1 LAEEKNMKKLTIAL
15 LPLILLTA
23 SCSDQK
29 KIDYHIS
36 KYEQIGST
44 ITGVPTGKQW
54 TEIKKQQLIHLNAL
68 VALGELEKQTF
79 KLEYVPRD
87 SKRESEFEHEISTR
101 FQRDPIFPIY
111 SNQVLRTNA
120 TAQAEHSITVWDT
133 PEQMIKWAE
142 FIEEFD
148 VPQNK

>member
-1 LAEEKNMKKLTIAL
+1 MKKLTIAL

-29 KIDYHIS
+29 KIDYHIT
-36 KYEQIGST
+36 KYEQIGYQ
-44 ITGVPTGKQW
+44 ITEAPTEKQW
-54 TEIKKQQLIHLNAL
+54 REIKKQQSFHLNAL
-68 VALGELEKQTF
+68 VALGEFEKQTF
-79 KLEYVPRD
+79 KLDYVPRD
-87 SKRESEFEHEISTR
+87 SKRENEFEHEISAR

-120 TAQAEHSITVWDT
+120 LAKAEHTITVWDT